1 MSNVD
6 FWFDPLCPFAWITSR
21 TMLEVEKVRDVQT
34 TWHIMSLAHLNAGEG
49 RHLGRATASSSG
61 TPGARSASAWR
72 SSRSTARRSWP
83 TLYTAL
89 GTKKH
94 TEGREKM
101 DRALIEEALEEIG
114 VPVALADAMDD
125 ASYDDAIKKS
135 HHLGMDQV
143 GEDVGTPTIAID
155 GNAFFGPVLSKIARG
170 EDAGKI
176 WDGAV
181 ALSAFPYFF
190 ELKRTRDRKL
200 DFS

>member
-34 TWHIMSLAHLNAGEG
+34 TWHIMSLAHLNQDKDDISESY
-49 RHLGRATASSSG
+49 REWLKD
-61 TPGARSASAWR
+61 AWGPVR
-72 SSRSTARRSWP
+72 VCMAVEQEYGQEKLAD
-83 TLYTAL
+83 LYTAL

-94 TEGREKM
+94 TEGREKL
-101 DRALIEEALEEIG
+101 DRPLIEEALEEIG
-114 VPVALADAMDD
+114 VPAALADAMDD
-125 ASYDDAIKKS
+125 SSYDDAIKKS

-176 WDGAV
+176 WDAAV
-181 ALSAFPYFF
+181 ALSSFPYFF